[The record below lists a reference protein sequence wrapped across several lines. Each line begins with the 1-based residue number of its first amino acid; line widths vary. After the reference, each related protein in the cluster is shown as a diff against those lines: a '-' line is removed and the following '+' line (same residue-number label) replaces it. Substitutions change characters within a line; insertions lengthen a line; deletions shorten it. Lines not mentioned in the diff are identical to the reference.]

1 MEIPSQHAPCAA
13 RTMVSTSS
21 AWNARSPL
29 VLRASTAFA
38 LSTGDRDRD
47 CGAGVVVKSPIRKH
61 LAVTVTAHR
70 QICGGLS
77 SVTVLDQAVLL
88 DCNLTGWPKMAG
100 NIPV

>member
-1 MEIPSQHAPCAA
+1 MRHALRVRWPAREVLGMRGHRRCAA
-13 RTMVSTSS
+13 
-21 AWNARSPL
+21 AI
-29 VLRASTAFA
+29 RASTAFA

-47 CGAGVVVKSPIRKH
+47 CGAGVVAKSPIRKH
-61 LAVTVTAHR
+61 PAVTVTAHR